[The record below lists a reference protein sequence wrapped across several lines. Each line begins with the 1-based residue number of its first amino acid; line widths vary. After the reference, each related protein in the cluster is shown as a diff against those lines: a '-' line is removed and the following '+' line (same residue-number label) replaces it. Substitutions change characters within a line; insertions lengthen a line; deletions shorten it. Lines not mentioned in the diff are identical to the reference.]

1 MNSLSSSLKK
11 FLGNKNTVT
20 ILGMVL
26 CIVILWLGYNFRINQ
41 KVSLTRVPYA
51 NQTIQPRTKI
61 TNDMVSYMNVPA
73 SFLVGSYYRSA
84 DSIVGRYSNYNTMIA
99 EGSLFY
105 VDLLIE
111 EKNLPNSS
119 FINIP
124 DGYTVINYK
133 VNMDTTYANS
143 MMPGDNINIYFKG
156 TNDDG
161 TIMFGKFIS
170 NVEILD
176 VKDSSGLHVFED
188 TTEARTPAYMLF
200 ALPEDM
206 HLLFRKAIYLASQYN
221 VELMLVPNTQELTEK
236 DAVMVSSED
245 IQKFI
250 NDKTKMVS
258 VDEILSST
266 KEVTENKDTTTKNNS
281 NSNTKNNTNST
292 NSNTNNNSNN
302 SNNSNNKTNQ

>member
-1 MNSLSSSLKK
+1 MNNLSNSMKK

-20 ILGMVL
+20 ILGVVL
-26 CIVILWLGYNFRINQ
+26 CVVVLWLGYNFRINQ

-61 TNDMVSYMNVPA
+61 TVDMISYMNVPA
-73 SFLVGSYYRSA
+73 SFLVGSYYRDA
-84 DSIVGRYSNYNTMIA
+84 NDIAGKYSNYNTMIA

-105 VDLLIE
+105 TDLVID

-119 FINIP
+119 FVNVK
-124 DGYTVINYK
+124 DGYTVINYN
-133 VNMDTTYANS
+133 VNMDSTYANS
-143 MMPGDNINIYFKG
+143 MMPKDYINIYFKG

-176 VKDSSGLHVFED
+176 VKDGAGQHVFDNTE
-188 TTEARTPAYMLF
+188 EARTPAYMLF

-206 HLLFRKAIYLASQYN
+206 HLLFRKAIYLSQQYS
-221 VELMLVPNTQELTEK
+221 VELILVPNTQELTDK
-236 DAVMVSSED
+236 DSVMVSSED

-266 KEVTENKDTTTKNNS
+266 KEVVEENKKKDTTKKS
-281 NSNTKNNTNST
+281 N
-292 NSNTNNNSNN
+292 
-302 SNNSNNKTNQ
+302 